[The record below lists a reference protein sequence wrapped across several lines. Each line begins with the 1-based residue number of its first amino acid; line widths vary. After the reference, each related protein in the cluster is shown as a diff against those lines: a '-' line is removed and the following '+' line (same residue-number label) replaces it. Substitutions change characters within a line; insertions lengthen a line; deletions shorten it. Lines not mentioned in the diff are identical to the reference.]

1 MKTFDELLKET
12 KEYGVVN
19 EVKFPIIKCSG
30 LPNVRSDDLVIF
42 ETGQHGY
49 VTSLDQDKVEIVTFS
64 RDIVR
69 PGVKV
74 VRTGERLSIPVDDRF
89 LGKVVTPLI
98 EPIFHDDLKIDESV
112 ERRPVDIEPIKID
125 RRVRITRQLYTGV
138 SLVDVMLPLG
148 KGQRELVVGDRQT
161 GKTWTLLNFMKTQV
175 KLDSIVIYALIGKE
189 KTEIA
194 RMKDFLT
201 EAGMIKNVIVIA
213 TSSDDSPSLITLTPY
228 SAMTMA
234 EYFRD
239 NGKDV
244 LVILDDLTTH
254 AMYHREISLLAM
266 RFPGRDSYPG
276 DVFFKHARL
285 LERAGNYNVNG
296 KEAAISCLSV
306 AGTINNRL
314 TGYIVSNLIGIT
326 DGHLL
331 FDTELFN
338 RGQRPS
344 IDLFLSVTRVGKQTQ
359 HKIARALNRELMM
372 MMSKYEEALDFSH
385 FGAELSDEK
394 KSLLARGEKVM
405 TFFQQNYTQIIPHP
419 VQVLILTMLYDEQLE
434 DVSEEDIIKM
444 RDAIVDKYNKED
456 GVRKQIDDLMEN
468 SQNFKDY
475 KEKVKSFK
483 SFFNGLWQQQN

>member
-1 MKTFDELLKET
+1 MKNFDDLLQET
-12 KEYGVVN
+12 KEYGVVS
-19 EVKFPIIKCSG
+19 EVKFPIIKCVG
-30 LPNVRSDDLVIF
+30 LPSVRPDDLVIF

-49 VTSLDQDKVEIVTFS
+49 VTSLTQENVEIVTFS
-64 RDIVR
+64 REIVK
-69 PGVKV
+69 PGVRV
-74 VRTGERLSIPVDDRF
+74 VRTGERLSIPVNEKF

-98 EPIFHDDLKIDESV
+98 EPIFDDDLEITDDV

-125 RRVRITRQLYTGV
+125 RRVRITRQMFTGV

-161 GKTWTLLNFMKTQV
+161 GKTWALLNFMKTQV
-175 KLDSIVIYALIGKE
+175 ELGSIVVYALIGKE

-194 RMKDFLT
+194 RMRDFLT
-201 EAGMIKNVIVIA
+201 KSGMMQNVIILA
-213 TSSDDSPSLITLTPY
+213 TSADDSPSLITLTPY

-239 NGKDV
+239 KQKDV

-285 LERAGNYNVNG
+285 LERAGNYDVQG
-296 KEAAISCLSV
+296 KEAAITCLSV

-338 RGQRPS
+338 RGQRPA

-359 HKIARALNRELMM
+359 NKVARGLNRDMMM
-372 MMSKYEEALDFSH
+372 MMSRYEEALDFSH

-394 KSLLARGEKVM
+394 KTLLARGEKVLH
-405 TFFQQNYTQIIPHP
+405 FFQQKHTLIVPHS
-419 VQVLILTMLYDEQLE
+419 VQVLLLTMIYDEHFD
-434 DVSEEDIIKM
+434 DVESAEIIRR
-444 RDAIVDKYNKED
+444 RDVLIEKYSSDDSIRKE
-456 GVRKQIDDLMEN
+456 INDLMN
-468 SQNFKDY
+468 NAKDFDEY
-475 KEKVKSFK
+475 RSKVKTFQTYL
-483 SFFNGLWQQQN
+483 NQLWQQQS